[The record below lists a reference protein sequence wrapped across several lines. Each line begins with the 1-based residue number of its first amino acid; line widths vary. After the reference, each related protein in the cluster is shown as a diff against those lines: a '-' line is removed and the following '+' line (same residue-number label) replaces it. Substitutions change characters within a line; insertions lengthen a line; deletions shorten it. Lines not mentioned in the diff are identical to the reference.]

1 MADRWADVRPKL
13 RKDKIEDFYEI
24 GDLLGSG
31 SFAEV
36 KRGKNKQNGEIYAI
50 KMIEKKTISSP
61 DRMDMVFVEMKILLA
76 VDHDNIV
83 RLKEIFEGSDV
94 YYIVLELISGGE
106 LFDKIVQLQFYS
118 EKDASRIIRQVLA
131 AVQHLHERNIIHR
144 DLKPENLLLSS
155 SAEDANIK
163 LADFGLSE
171 IVDGDDVLLKRAVG
185 TPGYIAPE
193 VLLAL
198 EGGAGYN
205 KPVDLWGIGVI
216 LYILLCGFPP
226 FYDEDEEALYDS
238 IIVGKFTYPEP
249 YWTNVSDSAKDLIN
263 RMLVV
268 DPAERLTAAE
278 CLNHPWVQGSSAPD
292 KNLDGTVEELKK
304 FRAKQKFK
312 GAILATMA
320 LKKLNLKKLPFAKAA
335 AKK

>member
-1 MADRWADVRPKL
+1 MADKWADIRKL
-13 RKDKIEDFYEI
+13 LKKTPIEAEYE
-24 GDLLGSG
+24 LLEVLGSG

-36 KRGKNKQNGEIYAI
+36 KKAKHKATGEVFAAKII
-50 KMIEKKTISSP
+50 DKSTLNTP
-61 DRMDMVFVEMKILLA
+61 DRMDMVFVEMKILLL
-76 VDHDNIV
+76 VNHENV
-83 RLKEIFEGSDV
+83 VKLKEIFEGPKS
-94 YYIVLELISGGE
+94 YFLILELITGGE

-118 EKDASRIIRQVLA
+118 EKDASRVIRQILS
-131 AVQHLHERNIIHR
+131 AVKHLHDKHIIHR

-155 SAEDANIK
+155 HDADANIK
-163 LADFGLSE
+163 LADFGLSDVVE
-171 IVDGDDVLLKRAVG
+171 SDKVLLKRAVG

-198 EGGAGYN
+198 EGGPGYN
-205 KPVDLWGIGVI
+205 IPADIWGVGVI

-238 IIVGKFTYPEP
+238 IIDGGFSYPEP
-249 YWTNVSDSAKDLIN
+249 YWTGISDSAKDLIN
-263 RMLVV
+263 KMLVV
-268 DPAERLTAAE
+268 DPSRRLTAEE
-278 CLNHPWVQGSSAPD
+278 CLKHPWVQGSAAPGE
-292 KNLDGTVEELKK
+292 KHLDGTIEEMKK

-320 LKKLNLKKLPFAKAA
+320 AKKLNLKTIPFSKP